1 MSSFP
6 SSQTLLLDDINLNE
20 LIIFFSKFKLTLTF
34 TDLGQPIPGSFW
46 GDQEAGLI
54 TNQIYVR
61 LDTPVHSALH
71 ESCHFICMDQQR
83 RLALNTNAGGTTDE
97 ENAVCYLQILL
108 SDHLSFIDRKKM
120 MQDMD
125 TWGYSFRLGSTE
137 AWFKSDAEDAR
148 LWLLKHKI
156 ITEDNEVTFNL
167 RT

>member
-20 LIIFFSKFKLTLTF
+20 LIIFFSKFKLTLTL

-108 SDHLSFIDRKKM
+108 SDHLSFIDRQKM

-156 ITEDNEVTFNL
+156 ITEDNQITFNL